1 MSFKSATANS
11 LNALILSQIMLYSD
25 LGHGASQVLAA
36 PKVMHIAAF
45 PKQNVQGKVAVGLI
59 KAAYKKLGVE
69 IEIHRLPGAR
79 SILQVD
85 RGELDAELMR
95 IKGMEDR
102 FDNLVPV
109 NIHLMYMQVAAFSRL
124 KNISLQSWQDLKP
137 YKIAYELGFKLLEN
151 NTKGMNVIKTSDPHH
166 AFRLLN
172 ENKVEMVIDLKLDG
186 MSYIK
191 QQGLKDVKMIE
202 PALKTFA
209 VFHYVHIKHKNLVP
223 QLEQALVTMHESG
236 ESAKIHKAIVN
247 QVP

>member
-1 MSFKSATANS
+1 MFVNLTIATPLS
-11 LNALILSQIMLYSD
+11 ALIFLQLVLLSNLTQ
-25 LGHGASQVLAA
+25 GASKALAT
-36 PKVMHIAAF
+36 PKIMHIAAF

-59 KAAYKKLGVE
+59 KAAYDKLGIEV
-69 IEIHRLPGAR
+69 EIHRLPGAR

-95 IKGMEDR
+95 IKGMEDT

-109 NIHLMYMQVAAFSRL
+109 NIHLMYMQVAAFSQL
-124 KNISLQSWQDLKP
+124 KNVSLKSWQDLKP

-151 NTKGMNVIKTSDPHH
+151 NTKGMNVIKTNDPHH

-172 ENKVEMVIDLKLDG
+172 EDKVDMVIDLKLDG

-191 QQGLKDVKMIE
+191 QQNLKDIKVIL

-209 VFHYVHIKHKNLVP
+209 VFHYVHVKHKKLVP

-236 ESAKIHKAIVN
+236 ESARIHEDMVN
-247 QVP
+247 QF